1 MKTHRILAALIGIA
15 CSSGFAA
22 QQGTLGATSTGS
34 FTNTF
39 NATGLRQVQVLG
51 LFDATVSIDSGMI
64 NAFTSSPGTPVQG
77 VADNFCVVDTYGGA
91 VGLTVTANEY
101 SATTL
106 RPVAR
111 AASGSIL
118 GYQLSMESVANP
130 GFNTVMD
137 STQPTQIVPNGF
149 SDASQCGGGN
159 MRKAIHAMDLDG
171 GVIFDGLLPT
181 NGNVYFSQVTIT
193 ATPN

>member
-15 CSSGFAA
+15 CSSAFAA

-77 VADNFCVVDTYGGA
+77 VADNFCVVDMG
-91 VGLTVTANEY
+91 
-101 SATTL
+101 ATTRSNRSTPATCCEISPGSL
-106 RPVAR
+106 R
-111 AASGSIL
+111 
-118 GYQLSMESVANP
+118 
-130 GFNTVMD
+130 
-137 STQPTQIVPNGF
+137 
-149 SDASQCGGGN
+149 
-159 MRKAIHAMDLDG
+159 
-171 GVIFDGLLPT
+171 
-181 NGNVYFSQVTIT
+181 
-193 ATPN
+193 